1 MRSDLCIGL
10 IRARA
15 TQQGRTVTSLA
26 EDRPRRCSTR
36 SCSAATGEDASIPAR
51 RSTACSS
58 SAVRCAVAK
67 RAPAPSGSSTA
78 SSQITAHFRTRV
90 RCSSFS
96 PTSRPSR
103 YFKAAASPSVGG
115 PTISALCRSRAR
127 WRVFIDPEIDPVTMT
142 RRWVFGSSGPLAA
155 LTHCATA
162 AVRALPFPRDLFA
175 CRNAVQPDLKHTLM
189 SSTGS
194 SVSRTTASTWASAAG
209 TPTPSSGTPASP
221 QATACAATARR
232 YSTPASPAAPATL
245 PRPARGAAVPS
256 LPTQVVPRSTY
267 LPQAAPECD
276 SPRLDAN
283 LSLQSSTV
291 TLLDQENRQG
301 LWVACPDC
309 HAATALAACCGHGPK
324 VCPPELV
331 RVLPWSGHPP
341 RQRPRRGGNRGD
353 VGQVRGSGAPEF
365 PNRAVIAA
373 RPEQRW
379 SRRRFCCP
387 PGPPAARFRAGA
399 GPAKAVLSFDG

>member
-1 MRSDLCIGL
+1 MWPPRRQREHLSPATRRASQPSRSRRGDARLRRPGRSGRSRR
-10 IRARA
+10 RARSA
-15 TQQGRTVTSLA
+15 PASSRAARSGAPWLRGRPHPRAL
-26 EDRPRRCSTR
+26 RPRAPR
-36 SCSAATGEDASIPAR
+36 SRHTSEPGCVAR
-51 RSTACSS
+51 RSA
-58 SAVRCAVAK
+58 
-67 RAPAPSGSSTA
+67 
-78 SSQITAHFRTRV
+78 
-90 RCSSFS
+90 
-96 PTSRPSR
+96 RP
-103 YFKAAASPSVGG
+103 
-115 PTISALCRSRAR
+115 
-127 WRVFIDPEIDPVTMT
+127 
-142 RRWVFGSSGPLAA
+142 
-155 LTHCATA
+155 ATA

-221 QATACAATARR
+221 QAAACAATARR

-256 LPTQVVPRSTY
+256 LPTQGVPRSTY